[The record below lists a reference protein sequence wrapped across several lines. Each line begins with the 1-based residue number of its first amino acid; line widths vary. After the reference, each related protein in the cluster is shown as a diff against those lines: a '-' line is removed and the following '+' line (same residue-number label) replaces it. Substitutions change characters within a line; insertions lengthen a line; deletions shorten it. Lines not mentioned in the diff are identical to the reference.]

1 MCEAHLPGAL
11 TGTPAAGTRQPA
23 PPRRDHT
30 SSQLPGALPS
40 SGSSARPSVEGCP
53 LVLGR
58 ESVLIPALP
67 SSFFLPHLHFM
78 KIALSLSFY
87 PEAKPREKS

>member
-1 MCEAHLPGAL
+1 MLRRTYQVRSRGPPLQGPHLL
-11 TGTPAAGTRQPA
+11 PA
-23 PPRRDHT
+23 
-30 SSQLPGALPS
+30 PGALPS
-40 SGSSARPSVEGCP
+40 SGSSDHPSVEGCP